1 MIYISKFRAN
11 DLNPSKG
18 KQIEFNKKVIE
29 EFFHFTNNDYF
40 VEFECCSI
48 NNPTIKTNVKT
59 HLRLSPA
66 RGDYKIYQNAD
77 SSIDLKDYLLEKLQL
92 NISNIDDYFAIKEKG
107 INKYAFYY
115 SQKFII

>member
-1 MIYISKFRAN
+1 
-11 DLNPSKG
+11 

-107 INKYAFYY
+107 INKYGF
-115 SQKFII
+115 